1 MKQFIVTTSSESG
14 DHYIYFIEHP
24 KEPTGI
30 ELNRFL
36 KENANDID
44 PEDGKVYESVDEIE
58 EITEFLKI
66 PEKKKTK

>member
-1 MKQFIVTTSSESG
+1 MKKFAVTTTSESG

-24 KEPTGI
+24 KEPTDA

-44 PEDGKVYESVDEIE
+44 PDDGTVYENVDEIK
-58 EITEFLKI
+58 EIKNFKKI